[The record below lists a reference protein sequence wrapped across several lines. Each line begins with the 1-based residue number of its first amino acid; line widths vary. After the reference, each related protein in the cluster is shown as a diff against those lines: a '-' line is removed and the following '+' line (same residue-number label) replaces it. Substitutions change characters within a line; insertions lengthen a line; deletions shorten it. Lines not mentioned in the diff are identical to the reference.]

1 MLTRPAVAA
10 LIIFCAPLGADTETA
25 PNEIPGLS
33 QLAAAADVIALVQV
47 RDTDYRLKR
56 EIPVSGSAYLAVLI
70 PYKMN
75 RDTDLVEV
83 YEKGLHEGECYFPN
97 PTVFEEGRRFLVF
110 LQQDEESPELYRGLT
125 QGCALEVLVR
135 DDNRYAVRYPAD
147 GIVFRD
153 DLDALAA
160 PMAFADPYALVE
172 DENLSPEARNAML
185 AAGQIEPHGK
195 GVWRYTMGIDLAAL
209 RRHIG
214 REALED

>member
-10 LIIFCAPLGADTETA
+10 LIIFCAPLRADTKTA
-25 PNEIPGLS
+25 PDEIPGLS
-33 QLAAAADVIALVQV
+33 QLAAAADVVALVQV
-47 RDTDYRLKR
+47 RDTDYRLRR

-70 PYKMN
+70 PYKMD
-75 RDTDLVEV
+75 RDTGLLEV

-110 LQQDEESPELYRGLT
+110 LQQDEEDPERYRGLT

-153 DLDALAA
+153 ALDALAA

-172 DENLSPEARNAML
+172 DENLSPEARNNML
-185 AAGQIEPHGK
+185 EVGQIEPHGK
-195 GVWRYTMGIDLAAL
+195 GVWRYTMGIDLPAL

-214 REALED
+214 REALAD